1 MGETDRAAIKTVPF
15 RSAYARSSGPL
26 VFHGP
31 PDRSCS
37 TVLRTAQVAGRQ
49 SPTVSAL
56 DSARVVLRD
65 LLGRGDDRPLTERVR
80 DLDTGDRVIAIVGCE
95 ALSGDVRATRPDAAV
110 IETSER
116 PLVFAVEG
124 DDVLAIERDPERLR
138 GRVDTLDVL

>member
-1 MGETDRAAIKTVPF
+1 M
-15 RSAYARSSGPL
+15 
-26 VFHGP
+26 
-31 PDRSCS
+31 
-37 TVLRTAQVAGRQ
+37 
-49 SPTVSAL
+49 SAL